1 MSYMTVWIVCLAEES
16 KQVEEVHVQSWCC
29 QRISVATRSSHYSQS
44 LLISFFLFFIT
55 GFIYTVFDYSVAV
68 ADPDGK

>member
-1 MSYMTVWIVCLAEES
+1 MYKAGAAKES
-16 KQVEEVHVQSWCC
+16 
-29 QRISVATRSSHYSQS
+29 RLPPD
-44 LLISFFLFFIT
+44 LLITVKVCWYRFSFFIT